1 MKLFTKLAVAAL
13 TVMTGATPVLA
24 QGWEPKKPVSVVVH
38 TGPGAG
44 GDIFARAVVNI
55 IDKENLAPVR
65 FVVVNKTGG
74 GSTNAI
80 NFITGKDDDNY
91 TLGVYAS
98 NWTTDYLVQ
107 KEATNSLQ
115 SLTPIANLIFEP
127 ALIMVRADSEYKSL
141 KDFVDAA
148 KAAPNTKKQAGGS
161 PLGRDA
167 MLRHVLVAYTGA
179 QWPLI
184 SFPGGGERLSA
195 LLGGHVDTLVLD
207 GSEVSDFLVSG
218 KLRALAQVS
227 NKRLDAF
234 PSDIPTI
241 KESGFDIQIPL
252 QPRGFVGTPNMSEE
266 AADYYRQLLAKVV
279 ETESWKNYVKEAR
292 LESSYIAADELA
304 AFLAKFSESTK
315 SALKSANI
323 ETVRP

>member
-1 MKLFTKLAVAAL
+1 MNFYVKLATTAVVAATL
-13 TVMTGATPVLA
+13 AGPVHA
-24 QGWEPKKPVSVVVH
+24 EEWEPKKPVSVVVH

-44 GDIFARAVVNI
+44 SDVFARAIVNI

-127 ALIMVRADSEYKSL
+127 ALIMVRADSEFKTL
-141 KDFVDAA
+141 KDFIDAA

-167 MLRHVLVAYTGA
+167 MLHHVLVAYTGA

-207 GSEVSDFLVSG
+207 GSELGDFLESG
-218 KLRALAQVS
+218 KLRALAQVTA
-227 NKRLDAF
+227 NRIDAF
-234 PSDIPTI
+234 PAEIPTI
-241 KESGFDIQIPL
+241 KEAGYDIQLPL
-252 QPRGFVGTPNMSEE
+252 QPRGVVGTPNMSKE
-266 AADYYRQLLAKVV
+266 AADYYRQLLAKVI
-279 ETESWKNYVKEAR
+279 ETESWKDYVKNAR
-292 LESSYIAADELA
+292 LESNYIAAAELSD
-304 AFLAKFSESTK
+304 FLAKFAVSAK
-315 SALKSANI
+315 AALKSANI
-323 ETVRP
+323 ETVAR